1 LEEKAG
7 EKLFGLN
14 SELIRV
20 DCELLRARLR
30 TYGAGFEPREF
41 GPEPMELALSL
52 HCKKSIFAL
61 SYFNTLNLRKMQ
73 FLLSLRV
80 FLLEYAEYNFKLN

>member
-1 LEEKAG
+1 MYMPIDAMDRCKIWR
-7 EKLFGLN
+7 
-14 SELIRV
+14 S
-20 DCELLRARLR
+20 
-30 TYGAGFEPREF
+30 
-41 GPEPMELALSL
+41 

-80 FLLEYAEYNFKLN
+80 FLLEYADYNFKLKHLSKIFWVNHYR

>member
-1 LEEKAG
+1 MYSG
-7 EKLFGLN
+7 EYD
-14 SELIRV
+14 V
-20 DCELLRARLR
+20 
-30 TYGAGFEPREF
+30 
-41 GPEPMELALSL
+41 

-80 FLLEYAEYNFKLN
+80 FLLEYAEYNFKLKHLSKIFWVNRYRLRSYNR